1 MKSLKIFDLKSFLK
15 RNYSIFHLNFLF
27 FLKIDLKRLQDINKS
42 TNLMQDQIQEVESK
56 SHLTRKEIEESISLS
71 DTGQFTLIK
80 LTL

>member
-71 DTGQFTLIK
+71 DTGQFTSIK